1 MTRVRIAWGLVIYA
15 AVLLG
20 VDLWLYTR
28 APQGISLMRQLLM
41 GRAALAVGA
50 IALVVAAI
58 LARGRRLPVIAA
70 AAVWTAVAVWAVA
83 SGRG

>member
-1 MTRVRIAWGLVIYA
+1 MTRVRVAWGLVIYA

-28 APQGISLMRQLLM
+28 APEGISLMRQMLM

-58 LARGRRLPVIAA
+58 LARGRRVPVVAA